1 MCIDIKCSFFVD
13 FFSRGGFV
21 RGGMVQGTPRTSF
34 RNESNA
40 GNNPESQH
48 PESDDKESASTKPK
62 SDRWS
67 HDGFD
72 QLMKVQERS
81 YRHQRNDSRP
91 RSMHGKVRALGVFF
105 SHF

>member
-1 MCIDIKCSFFVD
+1 
-13 FFSRGGFV
+13 
-21 RGGMVQGTPRTSF
+21 MVQGAPRTSF
-34 RNESNA
+34 RNESETGVNI
-40 GNNPESQH
+40 ESQQ
-48 PESDDKESASTKPK
+48 PESDDKEGASAKPK

-91 RSMHGKVRALGVFF
+91 RSMHGKVRAVGFF
-105 SHF
+105 FVLLSLRVHNIGKCLCLFDALI

>member
-1 MCIDIKCSFFVD
+1 MIQGVPRPS
-13 FFSRGGFV
+13 SRD
-21 RGGMVQGTPRTSF
+21 
-34 RNESNA
+34 ESEV
-40 GNNPESQH
+40 GDKPESQQ
-48 PESDDKESASTKPK
+48 PESEDKEGASAKPK

-91 RSMHGKVRALGVFF
+91 RSMHGKVR
-105 SHF
+105 S